1 MTAPKPQHSKTSNF
15 SSSSCKLLASSN
27 SLSSAEQMGK
37 EMDVST
43 LEAGGVRDYADP
55 PPAPLIDIDE
65 LGKWSLYRAVIAE
78 FVATLLFLY
87 ITVATVIGYKHQ
99 TDATASGADAACG
112 GVGILGIAWA
122 FGGMIFIL
130 VYCTAG
136 ISGPAATLA
145 CSIYMRVPLFYCIES
160 CA

>member
-1 MTAPKPQHSKTSNF
+1 
-15 SSSSCKLLASSN
+15 
-27 SLSSAEQMGK
+27 MGK

-99 TDATASGADAACG
+99 TDATASGAEPTLRAA
-112 GVGILGIAWA
+112 AWA
-122 FGGMIFIL
+122 SSASRGR
-130 VYCTAG
+130 
-136 ISGPAATLA
+136 SAA
-145 CSIYMRVPLFYCIES
+145 
-160 CA
+160 